1 MNIFLFD
8 SLSRK
13 KKKFIPIDKNEI
25 RIYACG
31 PTVYDYAHIGNARMA
46 VITDLLVRVLKKKFK
61 KVLYVSNITDID
73 DKIIKASEKLKVA
86 ITDVSE
92 KFHKIY
98 NEDMLSLGV
107 MLPDIQPK
115 ATDYINE
122 IIIMIEKLIKNKC
135 AYLDNNHV
143 MFDVE
148 SYKHY
153 GKLSRRSIE
162 DQIEGARVE
171 VSTFKKN
178 ARDFILWK
186 PSHEKQPGWESPWGR
201 GRPGWHIECSVMS
214 QECLKIPFDIHC
226 GGVDLT
232 FPHHE
237 NEIAQSCSAI
247 NPNSE
252 PENFCRYWF
261 HNGFVTFDGEK
272 MSKSLGNI
280 KLVHDLLKKY
290 NGNTIRFS
298 LLSAHYRQPLNWT
311 DEILKQSSITLTRI
325 YKKLEKFD
333 FKMHQSKDFLKN
345 KLFLEFEKALCDDLN
360 TPMALGILGKMVNSL
375 NISSSNETK
384 ELYLSIN
391 QALEILGLK
400 NDLSFQKE
408 SSDHFINSLIMERE
422 IARKEK
428 KYDRADEIRNI
439 LRKENI
445 EIEDTLEG
453 TRWIKLK

>member
-171 VSTFKKN
+171 VSKFKKN

-186 PSHEKQPGWESPWGR
+186 PSHENQPGWESPWGR

-247 NPNSE
+247 NPDSE

-311 DEILKQSSITLTRI
+311 DEILKQSSITLSRI

-345 KLFLEFEKALCDDLN
+345 KLFLEFEQALCDDLN

-375 NISSSNETK
+375 NISSSNETI

-428 KYDRADEIRNI
+428 KYDRADEIRDI

-445 EIEDTLEG
+445 EIEDTKEG

>member
-171 VSTFKKN
+171 VSKFKKN

>member
-453 TRWIKLK
+453 TRWIRLK

>member
-171 VSTFKKN
+171 ISKFKKN